1 MKLQNVKFSHIITA
15 IGFTARAGGF
25 LRYLDRDR
33 SQRVF
38 SDKPRSEGNIQNHTH
53 P

>member
-1 MKLQNVKFSHIITA
+1 MKLQNVEFSRIITA
-15 IGFTARAGGF
+15 IRFTARAGGF

-33 SQRVF
+33 KEFF
-38 SDKPRSEGNIQNHTH
+38 SDKPRSEGNIQNQTR